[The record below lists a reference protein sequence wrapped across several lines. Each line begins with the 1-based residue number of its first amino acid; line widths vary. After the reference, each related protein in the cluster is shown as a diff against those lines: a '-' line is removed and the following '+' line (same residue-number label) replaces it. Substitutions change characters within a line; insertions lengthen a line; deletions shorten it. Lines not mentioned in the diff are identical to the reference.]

1 MFGRGGRG
9 GEGGPSTCPGDKAMR
24 GLSLLLVL
32 FLVQRALFPGIRS
45 CPLLN
50 NEHIQI
56 QIRVRARV
64 GARAEPQ
71 VYLRVTHC
79 LKYAARR

>member
-1 MFGRGGRG
+1 MLVYLGEGVGEGG
-9 GEGGPSTCPGDKAMR
+9 GEGGPSTCPGDNAIS

-32 FLVQRALFPGIRS
+32 FLVQRALFPGIQS

-56 QIRVRARV
+56 QIRARARV
-64 GARAEPQ
+64 G
-71 VYLRVTHC
+71 
-79 LKYAARR
+79 